1 MPLSLY
7 VSLSKYSI
15 FSWLRVVESKNES
28 LPSEEGNE
36 AQKSDFQSL
45 LSQVDRLESE
55 LEIER
60 KNNAEQ
66 IIRMKYLQADL
77 INLQRQSDRL
87 VSEARN
93 EARMYWIIEI
103 ISIKEDLE
111 RAIKSSNEK
120 SVLIDGLKLLLT
132 RIENKLNSEGVEEIN
147 ADLGTMFD
155 PKFHD
160 AVSFQESEDKLEG
173 SIVEVIAP
181 GYIVSGKVIRPTLVE
196 IARKSSATSS
206 GKKEKNQDSWKL

>member
-1 MPLSLY
+1 M
-7 VSLSKYSI
+7 
-15 FSWLRVVESKNES
+15 ESKNES